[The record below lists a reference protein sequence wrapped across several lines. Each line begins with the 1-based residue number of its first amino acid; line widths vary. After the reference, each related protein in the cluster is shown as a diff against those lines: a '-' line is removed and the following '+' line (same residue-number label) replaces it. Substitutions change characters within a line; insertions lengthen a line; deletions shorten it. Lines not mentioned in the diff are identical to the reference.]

1 MQGKLQIALKLLAIN
16 KKKRML
22 KLMTFPSSLLGP
34 LPVMKLRHVT
44 LLVIMISLRPMPDLT
59 A

>member
-1 MQGKLQIALKLLAIN
+1 MTLKLLAIK

-22 KLMTFPSSLLGP
+22 KLMTFPSSLLRP

-44 LLVIMISLRPMPDLT
+44 LLVIMISLRPVPDLT
-59 A
+59 T